1 MTEVHGRRGERLG
14 VLGVLVLATSV
25 SLLGCPQDDD
35 IDCGPQECPVG
46 TAYDEYQAQREGY
59 DVDTVYD
66 DSFHHAAV
74 AYRTFGEAECRYQCV
89 AIQECPA
96 ETVPVITED
105 CFTCG
110 TWNDSEELEVP
121 DCGS

>member
-1 MTEVHGRRGERLG
+1 MQRW
-14 VLGVLVLATSV
+14 LVVVAGLVTAC
-25 SLLGCPQDDD
+25 GDKD
-35 IDCGPQECPVG
+35 DCGVEQECPTG
-46 TAYDEYQAQREGY
+46 TVVEEYRANREGFEISG
-59 DVDTVYD
+59 DGSSNGYD
-66 DSFHHAAV
+66 DYDGSV
-74 AYRTFGEAECRYQCV
+74 AFRHFESGQCRWTCV